1 MRASDEFVAEEE
13 DEDYDE
19 YVHYGRPNRS
29 ALKRLMTEYRNL
41 TKELCSLPKSSI
53 AKIQMPDDIR
63 DEVYATIKITSNIA
77 RKRAEGRVI
86 AHTAGSRTRRRCPSR
101 RRLRTSKTAS
111 GC

>member
-1 MRASDEFVAEEE
+1 MPRRRT
-13 DEDYDE
+13 EDYDE

-29 ALKRLMTEYRNL
+29 ALKRPMTEYRNL

-77 RKRAEGRVI
+77 RKRAEGR
-86 AHTAGSRTRRRCPSR
+86 
-101 RRLRTSKTAS
+101 
-111 GC
+111 